1 MLLQE
6 EQTWGT
12 GNVFLLHTYTYV
24 WITLQNSFK
33 VGEVPPKHGIYNK
46 SSIYTISTYMHIIE

>member
-33 VGEVPPKHGIYNK
+33 VGNRDVPPKHGILEQKKY
-46 SSIYTISTYMHIIE
+46 IYY